1 MQDLDVY
8 IARLPHQPPM
18 RLVEHILE
26 LLPGTRARTTRVAR
40 SEDWYFDGHFPGQ
53 PVVPGVALVELLAQT
68 GGLAASAT
76 GDSRGNQ
83 MRLGALGN
91 FKFPA
96 AAVPGV
102 LLEATAVVV
111 GRMGSLIK
119 IAGTVTADGRLVATG
134 SLTLASVDQSD
145 DSQTS

>member
-1 MQDLDVY
+1 MRDLDDY
-8 IARLPHQPPM
+8 LARLPHQPPM
-18 RLVEHILE
+18 RLVEHIVE

-40 SEDWYFDGHFPGQ
+40 SGDWYFDGHFPGQ

-68 GGLAASAT
+68 GGLAASAA
-76 GDSRGNQ
+76 GDSGVSQ

-102 LLEATAVVV
+102 LLEATADVV

-145 DSQTS
+145 ASQTS

>member
-1 MQDLDVY
+1 L
-8 IARLPHQPPM
+8 
-18 RLVEHILE
+18 
-26 LLPGTRARTTRVAR
+26 
-40 SEDWYFDGHFPGQ
+40 
-53 PVVPGVALVELLAQT
+53 
-68 GGLAASAT
+68 
-76 GDSRGNQ
+76 
-83 MRLGALGN
+83 RLGALDN

-102 LLEATAVVV
+102 LLEATADVV

-145 DSQTS
+145 DSRTS

>member
-1 MQDLDVY
+1 MQDLDDY
-8 IARLPHQPPM
+8 LAHLPHQPPM
-18 RLVEHILE
+18 RLVEHIVE

-40 SEDWYFDGHFPGQ
+40 SGDWYFDGHFPGQ
-53 PVVPGVALVELLAQT
+53 PVVPAVALVELLAQT
-68 GGLAASAT
+68 GGLAASAA
-76 GDSRGNQ
+76 GDSGVNQ
-83 MRLGALGN
+83 LRLGALDN

-102 LLEATAVVV
+102 LLEATADVV

-134 SLTLASVDQSD
+134 SLTLASVDRSD
-145 DSQTS
+145 DSRTS

>member
-1 MQDLDVY
+1 MRDLDEY
-8 IARLPHQPPM
+8 LARLPHQPPM
-18 RLVEHILE
+18 RLVEHIVE

-40 SEDWYFDGHFPGQ
+40 SGDWYFDGHFPGQ

-68 GGLAASAT
+68 GGLAAPAAGESGLT
-76 GDSRGNQ
+76 Q

-96 AAVPGV
+96 AAGPGA
-102 LLEATAVVV
+102 LLEATADVV

-119 IAGTVTADGRLVATG
+119 ITGTVTADGKVVATG
-134 SLTLASVDQSD
+134 SMTLASVDQSGD
-145 DSQTS
+145 GQTP

>member
-1 MQDLDVY
+1 MRDLDEY
-8 IARLPHQPPM
+8 LAHLPHQPPM
-18 RLVEHILE
+18 RLVEHIVE

-40 SEDWYFDGHFPGQ
+40 SGDWYFDGHFPGQ

-68 GGLAASAT
+68 GGLAAPAAGES
-76 GDSRGNQ
+76 GLRQ

-96 AAVPGV
+96 AAGPGA
-102 LLEATAVVV
+102 LLEATADVV

-119 IAGTVTADGRLVATG
+119 IEGTVTADGKLVATG
-134 SLTLASVDQSD
+134 SLTLASVDQSGD
-145 DSQTS
+145 GQTP